1 MAVQEAMDIMQSDQL
16 KIVADSEAVGVYGKH
31 SKLSLAASQVAL
43 ANTQQGTSAWDLIIH
58 KDLNSNGNVF
68 RSFRVLNS

>member
-1 MAVQEAMDIMQSDQL
+1 VTPALCAGASWLAVAVQEAMDIMQSDQL

-43 ANTQQGTSAWDLIIH
+43 ANTQQGTSA
-58 KDLNSNGNVF
+58 
-68 RSFRVLNS
+68 